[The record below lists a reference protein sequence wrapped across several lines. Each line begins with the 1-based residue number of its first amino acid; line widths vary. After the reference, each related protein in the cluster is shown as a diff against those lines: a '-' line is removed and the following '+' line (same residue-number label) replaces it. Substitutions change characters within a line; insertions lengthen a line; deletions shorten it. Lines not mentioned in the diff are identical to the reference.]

1 MKNWPRIFGP
11 ACILRESRPGACTTG
26 SGQRISEWGKF
37 IPRGE
42 HSVSAIEVLHLRT
55 TAERYSVVP
64 KSYSL
69 CHTWQ
74 AAADFT
80 VVSGPFQRRTLLRL
94 AQTFTAVAV
103 PWQKSGQR
111 ILTKGRIEEEA
122 PSPPKKN
129 YWSLV

>member
-1 MKNWPRIFGP
+1 MNRGQV
-11 ACILRESRPGACTTG
+11 RVRPGPVNALA
-26 SGQRISEWGKF
+26 SGENLYQEESI
-37 IPRGE
+37 
-42 HSVSAIEVLHLRT
+42 SAIEVLHLRT

-103 PWQKSGQR
+103 PWHKSGQN
-111 ILTKGRIEEEA
+111 ILTIGRIEEEA
-122 PSPPKKN
+122 PPKKL
-129 YWSLV
+129 LVPGEIRA

>member
-103 PWQKSGQR
+103 PWHKSGQN
-111 ILTKGRIEEEA
+111 ILTIGRIEEEA
-122 PSPPKKN
+122 PPPKKN
-129 YWSLV
+129 